1 MANELVNF
9 NLPSPYQADL
19 AKIAQQ
25 QKMAEL
31 LQAQSL
37 QPTERYSYKGIEAH
51 TPATAGLAKILQA
64 MGGAYLQKQGLEEQK
79 ALGER
84 YRTQSAGEANDFL
97 SALRGTP
104 AIPEKSVAETSFAP
118 SGSDLTDTNIQRVPE
133 GEPNAGNIVQPAY
146 TIPSIAGVPADRGK
160 ALGLAMQSINPMVQ
174 GAGGAMIT
182 EMLKTAETAFGK
194 VDPKDYTPESVKLFA
209 TGGGKDFSVLVPVRK
224 QEMIT
229 TVGPTGQTVQKPYNP
244 YAPPSEG
251 FVQPMT
257 GFVGTLQ
264 QLGMLTPD
272 MMKNPKVQEV
282 ISGYIGKETGQV
294 TPAESARIGIQLAN
308 LRNEGFKTQYEAG
321 GGTGSPVNVPAFNFF
336 NQQPVAQPNAAIPP
350 TVQPPTRIAPQGT
363 ARPATQPT
371 SASASTGNNTASA
384 QVVTQS
390 LNNRPIPQK
399 LLDQAAV
406 EKIKSTGTNENT
418 LRDEYNT
425 LTKDFR
431 VIQDAHEKIKSVAAT
446 GAGDMSLLYSFV
458 KLLDPGSVVR
468 ESEFA
473 AAAASGSFGER
484 VQGAMQRVISG
495 QRLPD
500 TLRNDFIREADNLY
514 TSQKR
519 GTDRLTESYTGIAK
533 RMGLNPA
540 NIIVDYA
547 SKAGT
552 AMPPVSSLVEGKTT
566 NFDNGQS
573 WTLQNGKPVQVK

>member
-182 EMLKTAETAFGK
+182 EMLKTPETAFGK
-194 VDPKDYTPESVKLFA
+194 IDAKDYTPESVRAFMV
-209 TGGGKDFSVLVPVRK
+209 GGAKDYGILVPMRK
-224 QEMIT
+224 QELAE
-229 TVGPTGQTVQKPYNP
+229 TVSPTGQPKRMPYDPYNP
-244 YAPPSEG
+244 PKEG
-251 FVQPMT
+251 FVQPLG
-257 GFVGTLQ
+257 GFLGQLQ
-264 QLGMLTPD
+264 GMGMLTPAMLQD
-272 MMKNPKVQEV
+272 QQVQKV
-282 ISGYIGKETGQV
+282 ISGFIGKESGQI
-294 TPAESARIGIQLAN
+294 TPVDQQRLGIDLARLKNQGI
-308 LRNEGFKTQYEAG
+308 ETQYSSGQGVTAPSNVQG
-321 GGTGSPVNVPAFNFF
+321 FSLFNQPPQQGAMGMQTGANVPAANASTQ
-336 NQQPVAQPNAAIPP
+336 NVPRIPASTAMPSAAATPANAA
-350 TVQPPTRIAPQGT
+350 
-363 ARPATQPT
+363 
-371 SASASTGNNTASA
+371 
-384 QVVTQS
+384 VVTQS
-390 LNNRPIPQK
+390 LNNKPIPQK

-406 EKIKSTGTNENT
+406 EKMKSTGANENT
-418 LRDEYNT
+418 LRDEYNN

-519 GTDRLTESYTGIAK
+519 GTDRLTDSYTGIAK

>member
-1 MANELVNF
+1 MADYGIQNATHAF

-37 QPTERYSYKGIEAH
+37 QPTERYSYKGIEAR

-79 ALGER
+79 ALGE
-84 YRTQSAGEANDFL
+84 DFRNR
-97 SALRGTP
+97 SSMEGREFIGALKGTP
-104 AIPEKSVAETSFAP
+104 EIPMPAEEQGGGPGRPAQGPDMARALEMSMNSV
-118 SGSDLTDTNIQRVPE
+118 
-133 GEPNAGNIVQPAY
+133 
-146 TIPSIAGVPADRGK
+146 
-160 ALGLAMQSINPMVQ
+160 NPMVQ
-174 GAGGAMIT
+174 SAGGAMLT
-182 EMLKTAETAFGK
+182 QMLKPVEGAFGK
-194 VDPKDYTPESVKLFA
+194 VDPKDYTPASVKLFA

-224 QEMIT
+224 QEMAT
-229 TVGPTGQTVQKPYNP
+229 TVGPTGQTIQKPYDP

-294 TPAESARIGIQLAN
+294 TPAESARIGILLAN
-308 LRNEGFKTQYEAG
+308 LRNEGLKTQYEAG
-321 GGTGSPVNVPAFNFF
+321 GGTGSPVNVPAFNLF
-336 NQQPVAQPNAAIPP
+336 NQQPAAQPNAAITPA
-350 TVQPPTRIAPQGT
+350 VQPTTRIAPQGT
-363 ARPATQPT
+363 AQPVIQPT
-371 SASASTGNNTASA
+371 SAPAATGNNKASV
-384 QVVTQS
+384 QVVAQS

-399 LLDQAAV
+399 LLDQAAI
-406 EKIKSTGTNENT
+406 EKIKSTGANENT